1 MAGAKTRDNVT
12 SAVLRNWRMG
22 VPFQRTPQGSG
33 PSQFFPDRLGSYG
46 DFACG
51 YRLLPGPRPCSSGST
66 TIRSAASAEAGP
78 PARILHN
85 PPSATASVARN
96 CRPEC
101 RRRPCCQRPCGHP
114 GGSRRQS
121 LPGLRRPALRSP
133 VRVLA
138 SQDPMSEKYYG
149 ISPYAYCAGDP
160 VNLVDIDGCKLYF
173 AKDASPEFKKRFA
186 EAVRIMNSNGI
197 SYNIAKLEQS
207 ESIYYIAET
216 TNFSFTETSIT
227 DKKTATVFWNPNIIT
242 INENGIHS
250 SPVTAL
256 AHEMSHAAG
265 YDASPAKYDERL
277 HQIDDAYDNKEE
289 KRVIEGDEQV
299 AARKLGEITPNMVTR
314 KDHKALET
322 LYPISFSTPLEDII
336 TLTIR
341 LNFGTNDYYKE

>member
-1 MAGAKTRDNVT
+1 M
-12 SAVLRNWRMG
+12 LRNWRMG

-138 SQDPMSEKYYG
+138 SQDPMAEKYYG
-149 ISPYAYCAGDP
+149 ISPYAYCAGNP
-160 VNLVDIDGCKLYF
+160 VNLVDQMGLSPIYNTEGRFLGTDDEGLQGQPIIIANDSFIQGLSHVDAMKLDLGY
-173 AKDASPEFKKRFA
+173 KGLSSI
-186 EAVRIMNSNGI
+186 EAVFRLLANYTNLPNRPDYDGYVSVMEGI
-197 SYNIAKLEQS
+197 QWAKNHPNALKNPTAENTL
-207 ESIYYIAET
+207 YIDTSKLDFGLLST
-216 TNFSFTETSIT
+216 TEFQKEN
-227 DKKTATVFWNPNIIT
+227 TVFP
-242 INENGIHS
+242 
-250 SPVTAL
+250 
-256 AHEMSHAAG
+256 
-265 YDASPAKYDERL
+265 
-277 HQIDDAYDNKEE
+277 
-289 KRVIEGDEQV
+289 
-299 AARKLGEITPNMVTR
+299 
-314 KDHKALET
+314 
-322 LYPISFSTPLEDII
+322 
-336 TLTIR
+336 
-341 LNFGTNDYYKE
+341 

>member
-1 MAGAKTRDNVT
+1 
-12 SAVLRNWRMG
+12 
-22 VPFQRTPQGSG
+22 
-33 PSQFFPDRLGSYG
+33 
-46 DFACG
+46 
-51 YRLLPGPRPCSSGST
+51 
-66 TIRSAASAEAGP
+66 
-78 PARILHN
+78 
-85 PPSATASVARN
+85 
-96 CRPEC
+96 
-101 RRRPCCQRPCGHP
+101 
-114 GGSRRQS
+114 
-121 LPGLRRPALRSP
+121 
-133 VRVLA
+133 
-138 SQDPMSEKYYG
+138 MSEKYYG